1 LFYKIKY
8 NLYFIVLVYMSRFF
22 NDYNQY
28 LGSQR
33 CCNLRTQG
41 NPGPEGPTG
50 PAIIGPRG
58 NTGPAGES
66 VTGPTGRGCRGP
78 TGEPG
83 PAGGPTGSQ
92 GYTGPTGPQGVG
104 SIGPT
109 GAGYWS
115 LTNGSSIS
123 YGGNVTMS
131 GPLEIGMTGMT
142 GGTLQVGMTGG
153 TLRIGQDITINSS
166 AGTVTIST
174 AGSSGVGTIS
184 VNLKPGAN
192 LILNNLPTSL
202 TGLPTNSV
210 YKSGSVGNYILKI
223 V

>member
-1 LFYKIKY
+1 
-8 NLYFIVLVYMSRFF
+8 MSRFF

-123 YGGNVTMS
+123 YDGTVTMN
-131 GPLEIGMTGMT
+131 
-142 GGTLQVGMTGG
+142 G

-184 VNLKPGAN
+184 VTLKSGAN

-202 TGLPTNSV
+202 SGLPTNSV